1 MNIETST
8 EAVPTYALGYLV
20 NSDPSGL
27 TDEEIA
33 MIDNLIASQSVELVC
48 PDWEDEA
55 TGPQPYFSSVP
66 WFGKPTEV
74 IDCTVVY
81 RISLTA

>member
-8 EAVPTYALGYLV
+8 EAVPTYALSYLV
-20 NSDPSGL
+20 NGDPSGL
-27 TDEEIA
+27 TDEERA
-33 MIDNLIASQSVELVC
+33 MIDDLLRSQSVELVS

-55 TGPQPYFSSVP
+55 TASQPYFSSVP
-66 WFGKPTEV
+66 WFGQPTEV
-74 IDCTVVY
+74 VDCNIVY

>member
-8 EAVPTYALGYLV
+8 EAVPTYALPYLV
-20 NSDPSGL
+20 NGDPSGL
-27 TDEEIA
+27 TDEEISE
-33 MIDNLIASQSVELVC
+33 IDELLRSQSVELVC
-48 PDWEDEA
+48 PDWEDEDSES
-55 TGPQPYFSSVP
+55 QPYLSSVP

-74 IDCTVVY
+74 VDCTVVY

>member
-8 EAVPTYALGYLV
+8 EAVPTYALPYLV
-20 NSDPSGL
+20 NGDPSGL
-27 TDEEIA
+27 TDEEISE
-33 MIDNLIASQSVELVC
+33 IDELLRSQSVELVC
-48 PDWEDEA
+48 PDWKDEDSES
-55 TGPQPYFSSVP
+55 QPYFSSVP

-74 IDCTVVY
+74 VDCTVVY